1 METERKSG
9 EQHPLQQRPE
19 QVSDDVPLIIFLFMT
34 PTVALVNYMY
44 ITGASC
50 LKKMTFLEEKT
61 PQIYI
66 YIYIRNRIFLHTCIV
81 VLNVF
86 QYM

>member
-1 METERKSG
+1 
-9 EQHPLQQRPE
+9 
-19 QVSDDVPLIIFLFMT
+19 MT

-50 LKKMTFLEEKT
+50 LKKMTFLEEKN
-61 PQIYI
+61 PQI

-86 QYM
+86 QYVNTHTHTHCGFECFNSVTD

>member
-1 METERKSG
+1 
-9 EQHPLQQRPE
+9 
-19 QVSDDVPLIIFLFMT
+19 MT

-50 LKKMTFLEEKT
+50 LKKMTFLEEKN

-66 YIYIRNRIFLHTCIV
+66 YIYVIEFFFTH
-81 VLNVF
+81 VLLC
-86 QYM
+86 